1 MNKLLQW
8 GGIAAGLFAAA
19 GAAFAAGNPE
29 QGKLKNSMCIGCHGI
44 QGYRTAFPEV
54 YPVPKIAGQHADYIV
69 AALKG
74 YKDGSRSHPSM
85 NGIAA
90 SLTEQDMQ
98 DLAAYYAKQ

>member
-1 MNKLLQW
+1 MNKLLLW

-74 YKDGSRSHPSM
+74 YKEGSRSHPSM